1 MEGYN
6 LGYYSGY
13 VFILI
18 GFVITMGAQLLVK
31 GNYSKYK
38 KIDNSSNSK
47 GYEVAR
53 KILDANG
60 LKNIKIEQVSGDL
73 TDHYDPTNKVV
84 RLSTDIY
91 NGTSIASMA
100 VAAHECGHA
109 IQDKDNYKFMR
120 IRSSIVPMVNLCD
133 RIGYIVIMLGIVL
146 GFFNLAMIGL
156 ILLGA
161 VLLFQLIT
169 LPVEFNASSRA
180 KKQIDI
186 LNLGDNKT
194 ATGIS
199 KMLTAAALTYVAS
212 VINTLFQLLRMFL
225 MILGNRRRN

>member
-60 LKNIKIEQVSGDL
+60 LKNIKIKPL
-73 TDHYDPTNKVV
+73 
-84 RLSTDIY
+84 
-91 NGTSIASMA
+91 
-100 VAAHECGHA
+100 
-109 IQDKDNYKFMR
+109 
-120 IRSSIVPMVNLCD
+120 
-133 RIGYIVIMLGIVL
+133 
-146 GFFNLAMIGL
+146 
-156 ILLGA
+156 
-161 VLLFQLIT
+161 
-169 LPVEFNASSRA
+169 
-180 KKQIDI
+180 
-186 LNLGDNKT
+186 
-194 ATGIS
+194 
-199 KMLTAAALTYVAS
+199 
-212 VINTLFQLLRMFL
+212 
-225 MILGNRRRN
+225 